1 MTAFVAIQSASPLN
15 AYLSAASSAPLAPE
29 SNVGEGALA
38 QGGASAGRAQER
50 RAARE
55 APAET
60 VENAVSQTDETSGDE
75 ASSARTAMSAMY
87 GSNARSVAARMAAA
101 SVSFYA

>member
-38 QGGASAGRAQER
+38 QGGASASRAQER
-50 RAARE
+50 GAARE

-60 VENAVSQTDETSGDE
+60 VENAESQTDETPGDE

>member
-1 MTAFVAIQSASPLN
+1 VTAFVAIQSASPLN
-15 AYLSAASSAPLAPE
+15 AYLSAASSAPLTPE

-60 VENAVSQTDETSGDE
+60 VENAESQTDETSDDG
-75 ASSARTAMSAMY
+75 ASSVQIAVSAMY
-87 GSNARSVAARMAAA
+87 GSNARSVAARMAAT